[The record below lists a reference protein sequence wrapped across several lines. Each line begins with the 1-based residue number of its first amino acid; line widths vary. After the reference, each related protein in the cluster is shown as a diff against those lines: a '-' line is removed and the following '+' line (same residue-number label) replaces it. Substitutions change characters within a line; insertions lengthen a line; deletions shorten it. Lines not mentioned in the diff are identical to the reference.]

1 MNQKL
6 ASLLIFSLSLEGCDA
21 YFLAQYK
28 IASPAVDIQPKL
40 ASVVDAFSTL
50 HGLSCEAM
58 KSDVRNCHKQ
68 PLHIITRS
76 AGKQFVVC
84 LAMIGTEWD
93 SSKFQRM
100 SAELRGLVSNEFKDV
115 SGPSNSQEASA
126 ECWSRYGTN

>member
-1 MNQKL
+1 M
-6 ASLLIFSLSLEGCDA
+6 IFSLSLVGCDA

-28 IASPAVDIQPKL
+28 IATPAVDVQPKL
-40 ASVVDAFSTL
+40 AFVVDAFSVRY
-50 HGLSCEAM
+50 GLRCEAT
-58 KSDVRNCHKQ
+58 KSDVRSCHKQ
-68 PLHIITRS
+68 PFHIVARS

-100 SAELRGLVSNEFKDV
+100 SAELRSLVSKEFKDV

-126 ECWSRYGTN
+126 ECWSGYEAN